1 MALRVSQSR
10 DRLQFRVAG
19 VPLQLPDSFLD
30 PPTAGPPTLPVPCPA
45 SPASASASAL
55 ALASAS
61 APSASAA
68 AAAGRPAGG
77 EQPSGTLSQ
86 QPATGQ
92 ACCSASASAAG
103 AASGS
108 SAHTAAGASDWRE
121 AGATCSA
128 DSRAPDG
135 VASLK
140 PLMAPTPAR
149 AHHAHAPR
157 WHFDMVQVSS
167 CNGFWAVAI
176 HAACLPACLLLHAAA
191 EPASAVHALP
201 GLMAV
206 RLREPPLML
215 LSPHLPCMLYMVVME
230 ARFGTTA
237 SIPCS
242 SSTLP
247 RCAGCPAQ

>member
-19 VPLQLPDSFLD
+19 VPLHLPDSFLD
-30 PPTAGPPTLPVPCPA
+30 PPTADPPALPLTCPA
-45 SPASASASAL
+45 SVSVHHPPPPPASASVP
-55 ALASAS
+55 SAS
-61 APSASAA
+61 APLASAR

-77 EQPSGTLSQ
+77 GQLSGALSQ
-86 QPATGQ
+86 QPAMGQ

-108 SAHTAAGASDWRE
+108 SAHTAVGASDWRE

-140 PLMAPTPAR
+140 PLMAPPPAR

-157 WHFDMVQVSS
+157 WHFDMVQVGS
-167 CNGFWAVAI
+167 CNGFCAVAM
-176 HAACLPACLLLHAAA
+176 HAACLPA
-191 EPASAVHALP
+191 PA
-201 GLMAV
+201 
-206 RLREPPLML
+206 
-215 LSPHLPCMLYMVVME
+215 
-230 ARFGTTA
+230 
-237 SIPCS
+237 CS
-242 SSTLP
+242 
-247 RCAGCPAQ
+247 C